1 MSALTQQM
9 RALLAQVPADPHGA
23 PPVRRAA
30 AMGVLSVPVAGM
42 ELCREETAAA
52 LFEIYGDEYS
62 LPGMTTD
69 TLYDLL
75 GAAVFE
81 LGPAG
86 LLEVTEE
93 FSGLESA
100 EFPEVGVCRSYAYR
114 LAVSFWYEGARSRPM
129 AAGEA
134 AAALYLSDHARHA
147 GTHDLDPRHLARHVR
162 QGAGRVPTAALLRLG
177 SAVSADLARVPDPR
191 GGCGWLYGRLMPD
204 RQRARRCFD
213 LIRSNTPVPLP
224 LIVRT
229 DAGNYL
235 TGATPPPGP
244 GNRWARPLRAQ
255 W

>member
-1 MSALTQQM
+1 MSAFTQQA
-9 RALLAQVPADPHGA
+9 RALLAQMPADPHGA
-23 PPVRRAA
+23 PLVRRAGA
-30 AMGVLSVPVAGM
+30 TGVLSVPVAGM

-52 LFEIYGDEYS
+52 LFEVYSDEYG

-75 GAAVFE
+75 GAAVFA

-86 LLEVTEE
+86 LLEVTET
-93 FSGLESA
+93 FSELESA
-100 EFPEVGVCRSYAYR
+100 EFPEVGTCRWYAYR
-114 LAVSFWYEGARSRPM
+114 LAVSFWYQGARSRPM

-147 GTHDLDPRHLARHVR
+147 GIHGTDPRHLARHVR
-162 QGAGRVPTAALLRLG
+162 QGAGRVPTTALLRLG
-177 SAVSADLARVPDPR
+177 TAVSADLARVPDPR
-191 GGCGWLYGRLMPD
+191 ADGWLYRRLMPD

-213 LIRSNTPVPLP
+213 LIRSSIPVPLP

-229 DAGNYL
+229 DADDYL

-244 GNRWARPLRAQ
+244 GNRWPRPLRAQ

>member
-1 MSALTQQM
+1 MSTPTRQV
-9 RALLAQVPADPHGA
+9 RALFAHVPAAPHGA
-23 PPVRRAA
+23 LPRRRAGA
-30 AMGVLSVPVAGM
+30 TGVLSVPVAGM

-52 LFEIYGDEYS
+52 LFEVYSDEYGV
-62 LPGMTTD
+62 PGMTTD

-86 LLEVTEE
+86 LLEVTET
-93 FSGLESA
+93 FSELEAA
-100 EFPEVGVCRSYAYR
+100 EFPEVGTCRWYAYR

-129 AAGEA
+129 TAGEA

-147 GTHDLDPRHLARHVR
+147 GTHGTDPRHLARHVR

-177 SAVSADLARVPDPR
+177 SAVGADLARVPDPR
-191 GGCGWLYGRLMPD
+191 GDGGWLYRRLMPD

-213 LIRSNTPVPLP
+213 LIRSNIPVSLP

-229 DAGNYL
+229 DDGDYL

-244 GNRWARPLRAQ
+244 GNRWARPLKAQ

>member
-1 MSALTQQM
+1 MSALTQQV
-9 RALLAQVPADPHGA
+9 RALLAQMPADPHGA
-23 PPVRRAA
+23 PLVRRAGA
-30 AMGVLSVPVAGM
+30 AGVLSVPVAGM

-52 LFEIYGDEYS
+52 LFEVYSDEYG
-62 LPGMTTD
+62 LPCMTTD

-86 LLEVTEE
+86 LLEVTEA
-93 FSGLESA
+93 FSELESA
-100 EFPEVGVCRSYAYR
+100 EFPEVGVCRWYAYR

-129 AAGEA
+129 TAGEA
-134 AAALYLSDHARHA
+134 AAALYLSDHARIA
-147 GTHDLDPRHLARHVR
+147 GASSADPRHLARHVR
-162 QGAGRVPTAALLRLG
+162 QGAGWAPTAALLRLG

-191 GGCGWLYGRLMPD
+191 GDGGWLYRRLMPD

-213 LIRSNTPVPLP
+213 LIRSSTPVPLP

-229 DAGNYL
+229 DAGDYL

-244 GNRWARPLRAQ
+244 GNRWARPLRAE